1 MRNKI
6 VKNILVAVLIFISIL
21 LFFSTLSLPQKEEV
35 AKLTLNDLAKGIN
48 ENRVSRIVV
57 EGEIIKA
64 TFIDGKKGETKKE
77 VETSLSE
84 TLRNFGVAPEKLS
97 QIPIEI
103 KEESSL
109 KFWASILLPSL
120 IPVIIIGIFFWLTF
134 RQARSGASQVFN
146 FGKSN
151 IRLFTPFKDRITFAD
166 VAGLKEAK
174 QELMEIVDFLK
185 NPKKY
190 LDLGAQIP
198 RGVLLL
204 GPPGTGKTLMARA
217 VAGEAGVPFFHIS
230 ASEFVEMFVGVGA
243 SRTRDAFATAK
254 RAAPSILFI
263 DEIDAVGR
271 ERGAGLGGGHDERE
285 QTLNQILVEMDG
297 FEKDAQVIV
306 LAATNRPDILDPALL
321 RPGRFD
327 RRVVLDLPD
336 LSDREEILKI
346 HARNK
351 PLAANVD
358 LRQVAIRTP
367 GFSGAELANLV
378 NEAAILAARK
388 GKNKIEQIELY
399 EAIEKVLL
407 GPERRSRVLSKKE
420 KEITAYHEAGHAL
433 VAACLKHADP
443 VHKVSIIARG
453 QAGGYTLK
461 LPSEDI
467 YLRTRKQFLA
477 DMAIMFGGYSAEEI
491 TFGDISTGASNDLQV
506 ASEMARKL
514 VTKYGMSEKFGP
526 LTFGKTQELIFLGK
540 EITTEKNYSDAI
552 AYEIDKEVEKL
563 IQRSYQAAKK
573 IIQKKKGVL
582 EFIAKTLIEKET
594 IEKDEFEEI
603 IKKFKIKKE
612 EIS

>member
-1 MRNKI
+1 M
-6 VKNILVAVLIFISIL
+6 
-21 LFFSTLSLPQKEEV
+21 
-35 AKLTLNDLAKGIN
+35 
-48 ENRVSRIVV
+48 
-57 EGEIIKA
+57 
-64 TFIDGKKGETKKE
+64 
-77 VETSLSE
+77 
-84 TLRNFGVAPEKLS
+84 
-97 QIPIEI
+97 
-103 KEESSL
+103 
-109 KFWASILLPSL
+109 
-120 IPVIIIGIFFWLTF
+120 
-134 RQARSGASQVFN
+134 
-146 FGKSN
+146 
-151 IRLFTPFKDRITFAD
+151 
-166 VAGLKEAK
+166 
-174 QELMEIVDFLK
+174 
-185 NPKKY
+185 
-190 LDLGAQIP
+190 
-198 RGVLLL
+198 
-204 GPPGTGKTLMARA
+204 
-217 VAGEAGVPFFHIS
+217 
-230 ASEFVEMFVGVGA
+230 
-243 SRTRDAFATAK
+243 
-254 RAAPSILFI
+254 
-263 DEIDAVGR
+263 
-271 ERGAGLGGGHDERE
+271 
-285 QTLNQILVEMDG
+285 
-297 FEKDAQVIV
+297 
-306 LAATNRPDILDPALL
+306 
-321 RPGRFD
+321 
-327 RRVVLDLPD
+327 
-336 LSDREEILKI
+336 
-346 HARNK
+346 
-351 PLAANVD
+351 
-358 LRQVAIRTP
+358 
-367 GFSGAELANLV
+367 
-378 NEAAILAARK
+378 
-388 GKNKIEQIELY
+388 Y

>member
-77 VETSLSE
+77 VEASLSE